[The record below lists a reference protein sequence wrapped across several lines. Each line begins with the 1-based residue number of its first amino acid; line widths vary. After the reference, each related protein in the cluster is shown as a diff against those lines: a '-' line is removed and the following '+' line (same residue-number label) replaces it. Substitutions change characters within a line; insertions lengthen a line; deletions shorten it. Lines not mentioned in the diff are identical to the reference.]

1 MTGVTAQAMPQAGDF
16 LFYHLIHEFLS
27 EEIRTFGID
36 LMGRAMAWAGSLTLA
51 LMTLWVMLQGY
62 LIAIGQSRESLTLLV
77 NRMLKATLV
86 VSVATAMSVG
96 GSDLHDFFVNDLGRE
111 IHRVVAGRDGSPE
124 QAIDR
129 NLAYMQMAMSG
140 IDALS
145 TEGDASLAEQK
156 NRAQFFAGLG
166 TAGPAM
172 SAAAMLLMFEMA
184 LSLFIGFGPIFIL
197 CLLFRSTQAL
207 FQKWLFYGIGTLF
220 SMAMLSFVTQLA
232 MRMTS
237 AVAQAFWSARFTEVA
252 SGLNFDEGITSQAL
266 QQGGLGLLLTVLIIS
281 TPPMAA
287 MFFQGSVG
295 HFMTHNGFQGSAPMR
310 VPAYGY
316 GK

>member
-1 MTGVTAQAMPQAGDF
+1 MYGVIAQTMPQPGDF
-16 LFYHLIHEFLS
+16 LFYHLIHEFLTD
-27 EEIRTFGID
+27 EIRSFGIE
-36 LMGRAMAWAGSLTLA
+36 LMGRAMAWVGSLALV
-51 LMTLWVMLQGY
+51 LMTLWVMVQGY
-62 LIAIGQSRESLTLLV
+62 LIAIGQSRESLMLLV

-96 GSDLHDFFVNDLGRE
+96 GTGLYEFVTGDLNAE
-111 IHRVVAGRDGSPE
+111 IHHVVTGRSGTPE
-124 QAIDR
+124 QSIDR

-140 IDALS
+140 IDSLS
-145 TEGDASLAEQK
+145 TEGDPSLAEQK
-156 NRAQFFAGLG
+156 SRAQLFAGFG

-172 SAAAMLLMFEMA
+172 SAAAMMLLFEVA
-184 LSLFIGFGPIFIL
+184 LALFIGFGPIFVL
-197 CLLFRSTQAL
+197 CLLFRSTQML

-237 AVAQAFWSARFTEVA
+237 AVAQAFWGSRFSEVLT
-252 SGLNFDEGITSQAL
+252 GLNFDEGITSQAL

-295 HFMTHNGFQGSAPMR
+295 HFMTHNGFQGSMAFRSRMHP
-310 VPAYGY
+310 YGN
-316 GK
+316 

>member
-1 MTGVTAQAMPQAGDF
+1 MHTVLAQSMPQAGDF

-27 EEIRTFGID
+27 DEIRTFGIQ
-36 LMGRAMAWAGSLTLA
+36 LMGRTMAWIGSIALA
-51 LMTLWVMLQGY
+51 LLTLWVMLQGY
-62 LIAIGQSRESLTLLV
+62 LIAIGQSRESLTSLV
-77 NRMLKATLV
+77 NQMLKATLI
-86 VSVATAMSVG
+86 VSVATAMSIG
-96 GSDLHDFFVNDLGRE
+96 GTSLYDFLTRDLNAE
-111 IHRVVAGRDGSPE
+111 IHQVVTGRSGSPE

-145 TEGDASLAEQK
+145 TEDDQALAEQK

-172 SAAAMLLMFEMA
+172 SAAAMLLLFEVA
-184 LSLFIGFGPIFIL
+184 LSLFIGFGPIFII
-197 CLLFRSTQAL
+197 CLLFRATQPL

-220 SMAMLSFVTQLA
+220 SMAMLSFVTQLS
-232 MRMTS
+232 MRMVS
-237 AVAQAFWSARFTEVA
+237 AVAQAFWGARFTEVLT
-252 SGLNFDEGITSQAL
+252 GLNFDEGITSQAL

-287 MFFQGSVG
+287 AFFQGSVG
-295 HFMTHNGFQGSAPMR
+295 HFMTHNGFQGQAPFRNPSLQRMT
-310 VPAYGY
+310 
-316 GK
+316 